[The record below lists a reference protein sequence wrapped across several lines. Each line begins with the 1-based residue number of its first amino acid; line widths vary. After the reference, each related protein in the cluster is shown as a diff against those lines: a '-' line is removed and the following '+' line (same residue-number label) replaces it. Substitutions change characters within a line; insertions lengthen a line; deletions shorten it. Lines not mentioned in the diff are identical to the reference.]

1 MSRTEYMN
9 QSEWR
14 DCIVSK
20 INDNYELFERIFD
33 KFREEIRN
41 INDNLYVM
49 KYSDDVVFFR
59 RKCQFHTI
67 KRGEKPPLGLY
78 YPYSCLFPP
87 TNNQIMAGVSFEI
100 KVKDICIK
108 YHIKHLQKM
117 YHKVSRETKKKN
129 FKEITLINAVIPILL
144 SKYQKDPK
152 SRKSMYKFIQKIER
166 GILKTSIEK
175 QMSQIHKNKR
185 KEAHLRQTMY
195 QKEQKKRQIISD
207 IIKILSKGYYT
218 SRTTRT
224 KKTLKEIFISYLDNI
239 NAVNIDKINQDFLN
253 NSLSEISESSNFTF
267 NQLINYIPDKLFWR
281 FKNEIEH

>member
-1 MSRTEYMN
+1 MSLMNYMN

-14 DCIVSK
+14 DYIVSQ
-20 INDNYELFERIFD
+20 INNNYKLFELIFD
-33 KFREEIRN
+33 KFREEMRN

-49 KYSDDVVFFR
+49 RYSDDVVFLR
-59 RKCQFHTI
+59 RKCQFYTI

-87 TNNQIMAGVSFEI
+87 TNEQIAAGISFET

-117 YHKVSRETKKKN
+117 YHKVSRETKKIN
-129 FKEITLINAVIPILL
+129 FKEIALVNAVIPILL
-144 SKYQKDPK
+144 SKYQKDPI

-175 QMSQIHKNKR
+175 QISQIHKNKR

-195 QKEQKKRQIISD
+195 QKEQKKREIISN

-224 KKTLKEIFISYLDNI
+224 KNALKEIFVSYLDNI
-239 NAVNIDKINQDFLN
+239 NVVNIDKINQDFLN

-267 NQLINYIPDKLFWR
+267 NQLINYIPDKLFWQ
-281 FKNEIEH
+281 FKNEIEC